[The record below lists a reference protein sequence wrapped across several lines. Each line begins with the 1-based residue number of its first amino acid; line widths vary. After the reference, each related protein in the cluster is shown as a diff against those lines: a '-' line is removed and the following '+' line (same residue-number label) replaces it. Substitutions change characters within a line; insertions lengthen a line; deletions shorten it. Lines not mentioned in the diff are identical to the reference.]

1 MLQPIARVV
10 RRHVQGTTLW
20 IEAYVKHRMRD
31 RTRNFECV
39 FGKHRWQH
47 VANMW
52 QIMTNMWQT
61 SDKINGNRVSKNA
74 LDTRQDAQFKV
85 CFSQAQVAPSDSHL

>member
-31 RTRNFECV
+31 RTRNLESV
-39 FGKHRWQH
+39 FGMHRLRLRICKFDY
-47 VANMW
+47 V
-52 QIMTNMWQT
+52 
-61 SDKINGNRVSKNA
+61 SFDDRRVEFGA
-74 LDTRQDAQFKV
+74 L
-85 CFSQAQVAPSDSHL
+85 